1 MPVEEKTIVPTV
13 LIGIGG
19 TGNEI
24 LSRVRRL
31 VEESY
36 GSLDRFPVISF
47 LIIDTDKD
55 YKITNPE
62 SAGTAFKD
70 NEKLW
75 ATVSGKQ
82 VKEMIEDMDN
92 YPWISSWFPNELE
105 KNITSIQAGAGQI
118 RACGRF
124 AFFCNY
130 KDIQKKFLD
139 AVGRA
144 KGHENFMLDRY
155 GMRVSNNAVNV
166 FTTGSLSGGTGSGML
181 IDLGYCI
188 RNWLGGEENPLS
200 TAIVPMPNAFAG
212 VNVGDRVLSNGYA
225 ALMELS
231 YYSDD
236 RTVYNQ
242 QFSSGLTNEVTNRL
256 APFDFTYL
264 VGTKN
269 GERDFNLAEIREMIA
284 QNIFLDMV
292 SDFAPHKRSIRDN
305 IKGAWAA
312 RDPGGRG
319 YPKQFM
325 SLGISS
331 IEIPISQIRN
341 CLAYRLA
348 KDLMDW
354 WLNEKVILP
363 PQMVEVVRGEIMKGM
378 RLTEA
383 ELVTDLAANKDRPL
397 MITVSEWIKG
407 IKTEVAQQDWLQCTQ
422 NGLPFTTEKGK
433 VLRFLDEYLTPKVD
447 AYKRDN
453 FIELSPD
460 RRVHGEFL
468 KNIYIN
474 QESIIQKAKQ
484 VIVTQIYELL
494 EDRNKGV
501 PYVEQLL
508 ASMRSI
514 LTTTAEKFRRDG
526 EQVWEKNETTRQG
539 QYEKAL
545 TKFNVLKNENP
556 PNKARKINETFEE
569 MMTGLEGSLIA
580 IVGRK
585 TRAAGVEVIDRL
597 LDYIS
602 GLETRFNAFKQK
614 VIENREWY
622 SVQSNLQA
630 DSADALKIN
639 GLKLYDRDELNLLYK
654 DFIEQF
660 AQAGDSLATRYEAGL
675 NNLCARLSATVLKDC
690 TPLWKDARQADEYMK
705 LFDIP
710 DIPEVRQV
718 DFKYNAAYQAKV
730 AVINAPESSKLKTD
744 LSACDRLFKIYNNDA
759 DINNN
764 LRIAYQKSK
773 PLIELRR
780 ETYMGKDANF
790 TPLVNQNAAI
800 LGGKNTSSPAG
811 QKILPKIK
819 EFIPNDEDI
828 KPLGPEE
835 KHRIVFVQEVGGFSL
850 RCVNGMKDLR
860 QSYQDWKGEFIIAKR
875 AQQVGEN
882 RELPIPVHLQKNPP
896 YWDIFPDDDEVYE
909 LIVTARAF
917 KLLFQETNKATG
929 EPAIRY
935 EIKTAVG
942 LRKIDLAT
950 NWEDAIQV
958 LEVRACRP
966 DKEEIQRQVN
976 DKIKACKTP
985 EAKKQLYYELVEYL
999 KQRAKELEPLGG
1011 EESPLYKREDKIILD
1026 LIEVIKPPLDTAE
1039 EPIITEQTPLV
1050 NAIEDKGKL
1059 ETIFC
1064 TNCGHNNPLNSNFC
1078 SKCGTKLVKS

>member
-1 MPVEEKTIVPTV
+1 MAVEEKTVVPTV
-13 LIGIGG
+13 LVGIGG

-36 GSLDRFPVISF
+36 GGLDKFPVISF

-55 YKITNPE
+55 YKVTNPE
-62 SAGTAFKD
+62 SAGTPFRD

-82 VKEMIEDMDN
+82 VREMIEDMDN

-130 KDIQKKFLD
+130 NEIQKKFID
-139 AVGRA
+139 AVTRA
-144 KGHENFMLDRY
+144 KGHENYMLDRY
-155 GMRVSNNAVNV
+155 GMRVSNSAVNV

-188 RNWLGGEENPLS
+188 RNWLRGESDPLS

-212 VNVGDRVLSNGYA
+212 INVGDRVLSNGYA

-236 RTVYNQ
+236 RTVYTQ
-242 QFSSGLTNEVTNRL
+242 QFSSGLSNEVTNRL

-284 QNIFLDMV
+284 QNIFLDMI

-331 IEIPISQIRN
+331 VEIPISQIRN

-363 PQMVEVVRGEIMKGM
+363 PQMPEVVRGEIMKGL

-383 ELVTDLAANKDRPL
+383 ELVTDLAANNDRPL
-397 MITVSEWIKG
+397 MVTVADWIKS
-407 IKTEVAQQDWLQCTQ
+407 IKNEIAEQNWLQCTQ
-422 NGLPFTTEKGK
+422 QGINLGTEKGK
-433 VLRFLDEYLTPKVD
+433 ILRFLDEYFIPKVD

-460 RRVHGEFL
+460 RRLHGEFL
-468 KNIYIN
+468 KRVYIN
-474 QESIIQKAKQ
+474 QEIIIQRAKQ
-484 VIVTQIYELL
+484 AVLTELYETL

-501 PYVEQLL
+501 PYAEQLL
-508 ASMRSI
+508 VNLRNI
-514 LTTTAEKFRRDG
+514 LTGTAEKFKRDR
-526 EQVWEKNETTRQG
+526 EQVWQQNENTRQK

-545 TKFNVLKNENP
+545 ATLNIEKDKYNIDKNKVIRDSYQEL
-556 PNKARKINETFEE
+556 
-569 MMTGLEGSLIA
+569 MTGLEGNLIA
-580 IVGRK
+580 LIQKK
-585 TRAAGVEVIDRL
+585 TRAAGVEVIDRI
-597 LDYIS
+597 LDYLS
-602 GLETRFNAFKQK
+602 ALEARFNRFKQK
-614 VIENREWY
+614 VIESREWY
-622 SVQSNLQA
+622 NVQSNLQA
-630 DSADALKIN
+630 DSADALRIN

-675 NNLCARLSATVLKDC
+675 NNLCTSLSAIVLQES
-690 TPLWKDARQADEYMK
+690 TPLWKDARAADEYMK

-710 DIPEVRQV
+710 DIPEVRYV
-718 DFKYNAAYQAKV
+718 DFRYNAAYQAKI
-730 AVINAPESSKLKTD
+730 VILNAPENSKLKTD
-744 LSACDRLFKIYNNDA
+744 LSACDRLFKVYNNDA
-759 DINNN
+759 EINNN

-773 PLIELRR
+773 PLIVLRKEVYQGR
-780 ETYMGKDANF
+780 DANF
-790 TPLVNQNAAI
+790 TPLTNQNVAI
-800 LGGKNTSSPAG
+800 LGGKNTNSPAA
-811 QKILPKIK
+811 QKILPKLK
-819 EFIPNDEDI
+819 EYIPNDEDV

-850 RCVNGMKDLR
+850 RCIDGMKDLR
-860 QSYQDWKGEFIIAKR
+860 QSYQDWKGEFILAKR

-896 YWDIFPDDDEVYE
+896 YWDIFPDNDEVYE
-909 LIVTARAF
+909 LIVIARAL
-917 KLLFQETNKATG
+917 KVLFQETNKATQ
-929 EPAIRY
+929 EPSIRY
-935 EIKTAVG
+935 EMKTAVG
-942 LRKIDLAT
+942 VRKVDIAT

-966 DKEEIQRQVN
+966 DKEEIQRQVTE
-976 DKIKACKTP
+976 KLKAYKTP
-985 EAKKQLYYELVEYL
+985 EAKKQLYYELLDYL
-999 KQRAKELEPLGG
+999 KERARELEPFGG
-1011 EESPLYKREDKIILD
+1011 EESPLYKREDNIILN
-1026 LIEVIKPPLDTAE
+1026 LINTHKLILEIPEPTVISDPVKEANTSNSQAKP
-1039 EPIITEQTPLV
+1039 
-1050 NAIEDKGKL
+1050 

-1064 TNCGHNNPLNSNFC
+1064 TNCGHSNPFTSNFC
-1078 SKCGTKLVKS
+1078 SKCGTRLVKS